1 MLEYDVERI
10 IKLTKK
16 EILVYLQNICSQ
28 VKQFEAENGELRILN
43 AELECTL
50 SKKKGGRKA
59 ALSQE
64 VIESIKHDIIEYH
77 APINW
82 ICEKYNVSRQT
93 LVRYHLTKKELLN
106 GEHI

>member
-1 MLEYDVERI
+1 MPEYDVERI

-28 VKQFEAENGELRILN
+28 VEQLEAENAELRIFN
-43 AELECTL
+43 AELECAL

-59 ALSQE
+59 LPQE
-64 VIESIKHDIIEYH
+64 VVDNIKHDIIEYH

-93 LVRYHLTKKELLN
+93 LVRNHLTKKELLN